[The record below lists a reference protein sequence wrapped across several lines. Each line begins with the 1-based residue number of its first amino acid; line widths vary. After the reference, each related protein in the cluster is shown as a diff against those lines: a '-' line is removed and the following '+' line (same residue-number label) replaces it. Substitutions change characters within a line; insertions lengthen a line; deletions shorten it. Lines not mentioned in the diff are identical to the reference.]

1 VTTLARPTSDPV
13 SVQPTDAASSAAR
26 SSASSAAPLAPAPL
40 APVARILVVDDDL
53 TARSVV
59 AHLLTRDG
67 HEVIQ
72 AADGESALRAFAESP
87 PDLVL
92 LDVVM
97 PGIDGFETCARLR
110 TLDPLEDVPIVML
123 TGADDYEAIDQA
135 FRARATDFMSK
146 PLNPRLLL
154 QRVRYALRAGHL
166 NREVR
171 QSRAR
176 QATALRIARLAFWEW
191 HLDDDSVRWSDPRLP
206 LEGVDVAVPTHVA
219 AFLTLVHEAD
229 RERIMRVIQ
238 AVRDNGEAVS
248 TEMRLVADGQE
259 RLVRVVGGLGTQ
271 GRDRR
276 IVSGAMQDITAQRH
290 SEELATYLALH
301 DDLTGLGNRRHFMGR
316 LRELLGD
323 ARSSEQV
330 LLVAWLDVTR
340 FQRHNDALGER
351 QGDRLLR
358 QLGRRL
364 QRHEAPNVAVARVG
378 GDEFAV
384 GLVASSMGGAR
395 FQLDA
400 ILQVLEQPYELE
412 TQVAELSLS
421 CGVACFPEAA
431 TDEGVLTAL
440 AEDAQ
445 RRARA
450 EGLRVGVPNP
460 VAATPRTASDELAI
474 ERALRAG
481 LRDQTFEL
489 AVQPQ
494 YDLVQRRVVGVEC
507 LLRWRDPAGRRVAPY
522 EFVPILEETGLIVD
536 VGLWV
541 LEEACRWQRTWAAA
555 GRDLRVAV
563 NVSSRQMLDPVIVDR
578 FAGVL
583 GASGVPRGR
592 LELELTESLAMQRPE
607 FTVAVLQAMREQG
620 ALVAI
625 DDFGTGHSSLS
636 YLLQFPID
644 TIKLDR
650 AFTIGLT
657 DSRTTQA
664 IVRASAVMAQSLGLG
679 IIAEGV
685 ETQRQADFLDA
696 LGVTEIQGFLI
707 ARPMPPEALLPFL
720 AAFRA
725 PGLDDLS
732 PADGPVPERAHA
744 HPA

>member
-1 VTTLARPTSDPV
+1 MTTLVRPTSAP
-13 SVQPTDAASSAAR
+13 PASGP
-26 SSASSAAPLAPAPL
+26 SSPP
-40 APVARILVVDDDL
+40 ARILVVDDDL
-53 TARSVV
+53 TARTVV
-59 AHLLTRDG
+59 THLLGRDG
-67 HEVIQ
+67 HDVVQ
-72 AADGESALRAFAESP
+72 AADGKAAVRAFAEAP

-97 PGIDGFETCARLR
+97 PGIDGFETCAQLR
-110 TLDPLEDVPIVML
+110 ALDPLEDVPIVML
-123 TGADDYEAIDQA
+123 TGADDYEAIDHA
-135 FRARATDFMSK
+135 FRVRATDFMSK

-154 QRVRYALRAGHL
+154 QRVRYALRAGRL

-191 HLDDDSVRWSDPRLP
+191 HLVDDTVTWSDPRLP
-206 LEGVDVAVPTHVA
+206 LEGLDVPVPTSVR
-219 AFLTLVHEAD
+219 AFLPLVHDAD
-229 RERIMRVIQ
+229 RDRIGRLIQ
-238 AVRDNGEAVS
+238 AVRENGDPLS
-248 TEMRLVADGQE
+248 TEMRLVWDGQE
-259 RLVRVVGGLGTQ
+259 RLVRVVGGLGAQ
-271 GRDRR
+271 GRDRH

-316 LRELLGD
+316 LRELLAD
-323 ARSSEQV
+323 ARAAEQV

-364 QRHEAPNVAVARVG
+364 QRAEAPAVAVARVG

-384 GLVASSMGGAR
+384 GLLAPSMGTAR

-400 ILQVLEQPYELE
+400 ILQSLELPYEIE
-412 TQVAELSLS
+412 SQIAELSLS
-421 CGVACFPEAA
+421 CGVACYPDAA
-431 TDEGVLTAL
+431 SDEGVLTAL

-450 EGLRVGVPNP
+450 EGLRVGVPSP
-460 VAATPRTASDELAI
+460 IATTSRAASDALAI

-481 LRDQTFEL
+481 LRDRTFEL

-494 YDLVQRRVVGVEC
+494 YDLGQRRVVGVEC
-507 LLRWRDPAGRRVAPY
+507 LLRWTDPSGRHVPPY
-522 EFVPILEETGLIVD
+522 EFVPVLEETGLIVD
-536 VGLWV
+536 VGVWV
-541 LEEACRWQRTWAAA
+541 LEEACRWQRAWAAA
-555 GRDLRVAV
+555 GHDLRVAV

-583 GASGVPRGR
+583 AASGVPRGR

-636 YLLQFPID
+636 YLLQ
-644 TIKLDR
+644 
-650 AFTIGLT
+650 
-657 DSRTTQA
+657 
-664 IVRASAVMAQSLGLG
+664 
-679 IIAEGV
+679 
-685 ETQRQADFLDA
+685 
-696 LGVTEIQGFLI
+696 
-707 ARPMPPEALLPFL
+707 
-720 AAFRA
+720 
-725 PGLDDLS
+725 
-732 PADGPVPERAHA
+732 
-744 HPA
+744 